1 METLFFTGTLI
12 ATTIH
17 HVLWTMPPSAQQQ
30 ANEKYWERQ
39 VKIWVKQPTW
49 LQVEQAMASI
59 MKIDNRTGKRGKA
72 K

>member
-39 VKIWVKQPTW
+39 VKIWAKQR
-49 LQVEQAMASI
+49 QQEQKSKELA
-59 MKIDNRTGKRGKA
+59 
-72 K
+72 